1 MEKDSSPTIDAG
13 ACLVFN
19 LDDHHFGLPLP
30 IVLRVVPTVEVSPLP
45 DAPPA
50 FAGVIGIAGIIVPV
64 VNARIRFHMPERTQ
78 RLADK
83 LIIARAARRGMEA
96 SEARLVAIEVDGVV
110 GVRDLSGQAT
120 FSADSI
126 LPGLEHLE
134 GLAATDLG
142 IVLIY
147 DLAMFLSPGDER
159 FLDAAGQE
167 GSG

>member
-1 MEKDSSPTIDAG
+1 
-13 ACLVFN
+13 
-19 LDDHHFGLPLP
+19 
-30 IVLRVVPTVEVSPLP
+30 
-45 DAPPA
+45 
-50 FAGVIGIAGIIVPV
+50 
-64 VNARIRFHMPERTQ
+64 
-78 RLADK
+78 
-83 LIIARAARRGMEA
+83 
-96 SEARLVAIEVDGVV
+96 
-110 GVRDLSGQAT
+110 VRDLSGQAT